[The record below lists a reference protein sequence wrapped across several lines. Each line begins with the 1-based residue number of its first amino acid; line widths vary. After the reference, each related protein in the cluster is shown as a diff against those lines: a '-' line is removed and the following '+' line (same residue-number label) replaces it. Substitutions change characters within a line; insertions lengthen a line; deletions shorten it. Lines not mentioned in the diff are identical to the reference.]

1 MGQRGAPV
9 RRAAE
14 TGGRAVR
21 DYARADRGAGPEG
34 PARVADRDAG
44 QGVAGYR
51 RHGPRGVL
59 FRTLA
64 DEDSSP
70 TREQVEVLTGLRKAY
85 CNAGLWRP
93 QDLGGRIQAELDA
106 LSA

>member
-1 MGQRGAPV
+1 
-9 RRAAE
+9 
-14 TGGRAVR
+14 
-21 DYARADRGAGPEG
+21 
-34 PARVADRDAG
+34 
-44 QGVAGYR
+44 
-51 RHGPRGVL
+51 VL